1 MTNAA
6 TMTIPTTNVD
16 CQNLV
21 NMLYRREPAIIPPS
35 GAQVRYMLELAR
47 DHLAPAFG
55 DTPHSRQRGLLAR
68 LVEKHATRAEV
79 SLMINWLRSRPFD
92 RSRYDTKVAQQPLPK
107 PAPKV
112 ELIPGVYEK
121 DGEVYVIRKSKDG
134 RLYAM
139 QLMPLSSNSARL
151 TEAGTKVNFDYVYA
165 PGAMSVLN
173 VSDRMSLERAQE
185 LTIQHRRCLVC
196 GRRLKAADSVA
207 RGIGP
212 VCAKMYA

>member
-1 MTNAA
+1 
-6 TMTIPTTNVD
+6 
-16 CQNLV
+16 
-21 NMLYRREPAIIPPS
+21 
-35 GAQVRYMLELAR
+35 
-47 DHLAPAFG
+47 
-55 DTPHSRQRGLLAR
+55 
-68 LVEKHATRAEV
+68 
-79 SLMINWLRSRPFD
+79 MINWLRSRPFD